1 MSVVKGT
8 LQMKT
13 EVIILLKLCPLSLI
27 DGVDIHQVQGDV
39 GYVW

>member
-8 LQMKT
+8 LEIKT
-13 EVIILLKLCPLSLI
+13 EVIILLKFCPLLLI
-27 DGVDIHQVQGDV
+27 EGVDIHQVQGDV